1 MKDIKVKLECTF
13 AGYSTKKNGDVDVR
27 FKAPYSELVNAV
39 SLVRMIDKNIGVAC
53 KVNGGKP
60 VSLGTFYLN
69 KLTIDR
75 DGESTISF
83 NTELNSAEINNF
95 IELLAPESIIHVL
108 SKATIDDEE
117 EENEQ

>member
-1 MKDIKVKLECTF
+1 MKELKVKLECTF
-13 AGYSTKKNGDVDVR
+13 AGYSTKKNGDIDVK
-27 FKAPYSELVNAV
+27 FKAPYSEIVNCI

-69 KLTIDR
+69 RLSIDR
-75 DGESTISF
+75 DGESTIIF

-95 IELLAPESIIHVL
+95 VELLAPESIIFVMANAIVEE
-108 SKATIDDEE
+108 SEE
-117 EENEQ
+117 E

>member
-1 MKDIKVKLECTF
+1 MKELKVKLECTF
-13 AGYSTKKNGDVDVR
+13 AGYSTKKNGDIDVK
-27 FKAPYSELVNAV
+27 FKAPYSEIVNCI

-69 KLTIDR
+69 RLSIDR
-75 DGESTISF
+75 DGESTIIF

-95 IELLAPESIIHVL
+95 VELLAPESIIFVMA
-108 SKATIDDEE
+108 KAIVEESEE
-117 EENEQ
+117 E